1 MQVFFHNDISN
12 ALKYSTLQHTLRK
25 AVKRIAKHG
34 LSGDKRR
41 YFAVHLTA
49 FRKTGHRLLYHTTT
63 QPDIH
68 NKNAC
73 LPLWNKNTYEENPT
87 HSFIP
92 NSR

>member
-1 MQVFFHNDISN
+1 MQVFFSN

-68 NKNAC
+68 NKN
-73 LPLWNKNTYEENPT
+73 TYEENHT